1 MKNKVLVELVVPE
14 IEQNYMIYI
23 PINKKIGN
31 IIVLLNKS
39 ITELSN
45 GLYVGTNKT
54 SLYDK
59 NTGIKYPINDLVRN
73 TSIRNGSC
81 LILM

>member
-1 MKNKVLVELVVPE
+1 MKNKILIELIVPE
-14 IEQNYMIYI
+14 IDKKFMIFI

-31 IIVLLNKS
+31 IIVLLNKA

-45 GLYVGTNKT
+45 GLYVGDSHT
-54 SLYDK
+54 SIYDK
-59 NTGIKYPINDLVRN
+59 QTGRKYPINELVRN
-73 TSIRNGSC
+73 TGIINGSV

>member
-1 MKNKVLVELVVPE
+1 MKNKFLVELIVPE

-39 ITELSN
+39 VTELSN

-54 SLYDK
+54 ALYDK
-59 NTGIKYPINDLVRN
+59 KSGEKYGINELVRN
-73 TSIRNGSC
+73 TNIMNGST